1 MAMAR
6 WMAKYRNYWPAR
18 IDALRDLLKDMDQ

>member
-18 IDALRDLLKDMDQ
+18 IDGLRDLLKDMDQ